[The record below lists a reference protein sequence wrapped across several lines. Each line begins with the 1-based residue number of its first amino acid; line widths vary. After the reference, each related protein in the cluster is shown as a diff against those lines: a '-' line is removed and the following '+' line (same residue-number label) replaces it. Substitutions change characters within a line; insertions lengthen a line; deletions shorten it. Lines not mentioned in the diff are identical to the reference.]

1 MEKMQMTTRICPG
14 SPADRRILING
25 LTLIALGLSVLFL
38 NSWDSL
44 FVRASVGLFWGAF
57 FLISNWSD
65 LVHES
70 TKSQSLKW
78 ITPPQHR
85 MILSPTAAH
94 PASSPSIICQ

>member
-1 MEKMQMTTRICPG
+1 MKMLKSETAIQTG
-14 SPADRRILING
+14 SPADRRLLFHG

-65 LVHES
+65 LVQALQLLKQSNGVRRRS
-70 TKSQSLKW
+70 TE
-78 ITPPQHR
+78 
-85 MILSPTAAH
+85 
-94 PASSPSIICQ
+94 

>member
-65 LVHES
+65 LI
-70 TKSQSLKW
+70 QALRSLKQSNGLRRRS
-78 ITPPQHR
+78 TE
-85 MILSPTAAH
+85 
-94 PASSPSIICQ
+94 

>member
-1 MEKMQMTTRICPG
+1 MRLDQSTTGIDPALA
-14 SPADRRILING
+14 ADRRILVDA

-65 LVHES
+65 LVHEL
-70 TKSQSLKW
+70 QSLNHSNGLRRRS
-78 ITPPQHR
+78 TE
-85 MILSPTAAH
+85 
-94 PASSPSIICQ
+94 